1 MNQPSKAPRAPR
13 SSAATPK
20 TKKKSRAE
28 LDQEAREH
36 KRQKKRR
43 GLASGSRTQVESAN
57 QKNKAAAQAKD
68 PRIGSKVPVAL
79 VVEDK
84 PKAKPQPKPKAE
96 AKPKPRL
103 TPEEELAKLEN
114 DERLDALLD
123 RIDDGETLNA
133 EDQAYVDQT
142 LDRIDALMEQLGIEL
157 GDDDEEEEEKREDI
171 LKLLKGGNP
180 KEVI

>member
-1 MNQPSKAPRAPR
+1 M
-13 SSAATPK
+13 
-20 TKKKSRAE
+20 E
-28 LDQEAREH
+28 LDQEARER
-36 KRQKKRR
+36 KRAKKRR

-57 QKNKAAAQAKD
+57 QKNKVGAQTKD

-79 VVEDK
+79 LAEDK
-84 PKAKPQPKPKAE
+84 PKAKPQAKPKAE
-96 AKPKPRL
+96 AKPKLRL

-133 EDQAYVDQT
+133 EDQSYVDQT

-180 KEVI
+180 KDVI

>member
-13 SSAATPK
+13 SSAATSK
-20 TKKKSRAE
+20 TKKKSRVE
-28 LDQEAREH
+28 LDQEARER
-36 KRQKKRR
+36 KRLKKRR

-57 QKNKAAAQAKD
+57 QKNKADAQTKD

-79 VVEDK
+79 VVEAK

-96 AKPKPRL
+96 AKPRL
-103 TPEEELAKLEN
+103 SPEEELAKLEN

-133 EDQAYVDQT
+133 EDQSYVDQT

-157 GDDDEEEEEKREDI
+157 GDDDEEEEEEKREDI

-180 KEVI
+180 KDVI